1 MDFVLDSK
9 EIDWIKMALCC
20 SPLKWC
26 LVLRHHLPHQYT
38 WKHIN
43 FNFLQ
48 IISTT
53 FWINSVWNIT
63 LVTVLSAH
71 CLSAY
76 QQLHS
81 LQILKKKIKKNYL
94 KANVLQ
100 YVATQSNQ
108 TCPVCTSINI
118 RSHKFMMYPCIC
130 TSHTTW
136 YHTSIA
142 TLSSLS
148 EAILC
153 LANVCVL
160 FLFYDNSKQ
169 HNFQN

>member
-1 MDFVLDSK
+1 M
-9 EIDWIKMALCC
+9 
-20 SPLKWC
+20 
-26 LVLRHHLPHQYT
+26 
-38 WKHIN
+38 
-43 FNFLQ
+43 
-48 IISTT
+48 
-53 FWINSVWNIT
+53 
-63 LVTVLSAH
+63 LSAH

-81 LQILKKKIKKNYL
+81 LQILKKNKNKKNYL

-118 RSHKFMMYPCIC
+118 PSHKFMMYPCIC

-136 YHTSIA
+136 YHASIA

-148 EAILC
+148 EAILFGTC
-153 LANVCVL
+153 LCVVPLLWQQQTTQLPKLNSHNEACL
-160 FLFYDNSKQ
+160 FICQS
-169 HNFQN
+169 FQPELLEDGEQQVPLAFFNIVP